1 MIFLYYSCYLLF
13 YAYLIAYNY
22 LKLFEIYIYK
32 GLNLYIKIIVMD
44 ANLAFKSK
52 LKLLHGRFKIKS
64 TPTPTLNL
72 TLKLKSS

>member
-1 MIFLYYSCYLLF
+1 
-13 YAYLIAYNY
+13 
-22 LKLFEIYIYK
+22 
-32 GLNLYIKIIVMD
+32 MD